1 MNLGVGTP
9 LSCDLALP
17 AALLHK
23 RVGLVDTRKIMSTKA
38 QPLVRQITNWPEYN
52 KALVN
57 RGSLTFWFDQAV
69 IDQWFHRG
77 ANEGRG
83 LNKTFSDRAIQT
95 CLMLKALFGLPLRT
109 LEGFVL
115 SLVGLMGLSLPC
127 PDYTTIAKRARGLQ
141 VAIPR
146 RLPAGPVDI
155 VVDSTGIKVFG
166 EGEWK
171 TRQHGVGKRRTWRK
185 LHLAVDP
192 ATHDAVAAQVT
203 VLEVTDGEVFPDL
216 LEQLEDQPI
225 GTVAADGAYDQRGCY
240 DAVGQRGGQAL
251 IPPRENAVEWEAGH
265 PRTAAVQACRAQG
278 RKAWKASVGYHRRS
292 LSETAMFRYKQLISP
307 AFSLRH
313 FASQVVEAYAGLAV
327 LNRMNTLGMPVRG

>member
-1 MNLGVGTP
+1 
-9 LSCDLALP
+9 
-17 AALLHK
+17 LHK
-23 RVGLVDTRKIMSTKA
+23 RPELVDNEKIMSTEA
-38 QPLVRQITNWPEYN
+38 QPPVRRITNWPEYN

-57 RGSLTFWFDQAV
+57 RGSLTFWFDEAV

-77 ANEGRG
+77 PNEGRG

-95 CLMLKALFGLPLRT
+95 CLMLKGLFGLPLRA
-109 LEGFVL
+109 LQGLVS
-115 SLVGLMGLSLPC
+115 SLVALMGLSLPC

-155 VVDSTGIKVFG
+155 VIDSTGIKVFG

-185 LHLAVDP
+185 LHLAIDP
-192 ATHDAVAAQVT
+192 ATHDVVAAQVT
-203 VLEVTDGEVFPDL
+203 VLEVTDAEVFPDL
-216 LEQLEDQPI
+216 LEQLEDQPL

-240 DAVGQRGGQAL
+240 DTVEQRGGRAL
-251 IPPRENAVEWEAGH
+251 IPPRENAVEWEASH
-265 PRTAAVQACRAQG
+265 PRTVTVQACRAEG
-278 RKAWKASVGYHRRS
+278 RKAWKVSVGYHRRS

-307 AFSLRH
+307 AFSFRR
-313 FASQVVEAYAGLAV
+313 FASQVAEAYAGLAV